1 MWKCISEIPF
11 QVNEWFRR
19 RFLPAATTS
28 RTFSGRGKNTRV
40 LMSETRLNAT
50 RTILMGSFMK
60 NEKRGVFIFNFL
72 SKLGCCSQE
81 YKSRKIPRNLVN
93 PEVIIAPTKTGKTQI
108 FIAKFPKVP
117 DCIFRGNGI
126 ERRSNRSQS
135 RSQES
140 PSVSR
145 LPGLQ
150 QLVRFSLLVS
160 EKPLASTQ
168 VSPLPPR
175 RRCSRLLRSINW
187 AHFQASKFS
196 GK

>member
-1 MWKCISEIPF
+1 MVSSSFSSSSDYIK
-11 QVNEWFRR
+11 N
-19 RFLPAATTS
+19 L
-28 RTFSGRGKNTRV
+28 SGRGKNTRV

-60 NEKRGVFIFNFL
+60 NVKKDDFIFNFL

-81 YKSRKIPRNLVN
+81 YKSRKIHNNLVN

-108 FIAKFPKVP
+108 FIAKFPLYPRCQIVFLGATELSTEATEVSHEVK
-117 DCIFRGNGI
+117 
-126 ERRSNRSQS
+126 S
-135 RSQES
+135 RQASLAFQD
-140 PSVSR
+140 
-145 LPGLQ
+145 
-150 QLVRFSLLVS
+150 FSS
-160 EKPLASTQ
+160 WYASHCSWARKPLASTQ

>member
-1 MWKCISEIPF
+1 
-11 QVNEWFRR
+11 
-19 RFLPAATTS
+19 
-28 RTFSGRGKNTRV
+28 
-40 LMSETRLNAT
+40 MSETRLNAT
-50 RTILMGSFMK
+50 RTILMSSFMK
-60 NEKRGVFIFNFL
+60 NVKKDDYIFNFL

-81 YKSRKIPRNLVN
+81 YKSRKIHRNLVN

-160 EKPLASTQ
+160 EKTSSVNSGIPSTPAS
-168 VSPLPPR
+168 SLLPTFTLNKL
-175 RRCSRLLRSINW
+175 STLSSFEI
-187 AHFQASKFS
+187 F
-196 GK
+196 G